1 MLPQGVNR
9 VVDLNERIQGIDS
22 LFRSACRV
30 RRPTVKFNVD
40 RRTRERLPR
49 QFVAPLTRVHAERC
63 VDVLE
68 KAFAHETSLGAS
80 VFPTFFA
87 GRAVDADFTSD
98 LIDDGL

>member
-1 MLPQGVNR
+1 MNPNVGGQMLPQGVNR
-9 VVDLNERIQGIDS
+9 VVDL
-22 LFRSACRV
+22 
-30 RRPTVKFNVD
+30 
-40 RRTRERLPR
+40 RTRERLPR